1 MGKYQVIFLDIDNTL
16 LDFSSS
22 EEKSF
27 CLTLDQYNLNEYH
40 HLYPL
45 YKDINEQLWIEFEKG
60 TLDKDFIVIERFN
73 SLFSLYNLKIDL
85 ERFNR
90 DFLLNLAKFPIL
102 IDNAINLLDKLK
114 GKYYLIAISNGVS
127 FAFRRRLFK
136 ANIIT
141 YFDNIVTS
149 EEAGFSKPDPKIFEY
164 VLKKS
169 NLLDVNK
176 EKCIILGDSFSSDIK
191 GGINFN
197 IDTCFYNPSNN
208 INETLIKPTF
218 VIKDLMEFI
227 DVIEG
232 SNYES

>member
-1 MGKYQVIFLDIDNTL
+1 MVLVCFQKK
-16 LDFSSS
+16 
-22 EEKSF
+22 E
-27 CLTLDQYNLNEYH
+27 
-40 HLYPL
+40 
-45 YKDINEQLWIEFEKG
+45 
-60 TLDKDFIVIERFN
+60 
-73 SLFSLYNLKIDL
+73 
-85 ERFNR
+85 
-90 DFLLNLAKFPIL
+90 
-102 IDNAINLLDKLK
+102 
-114 GKYYLIAISNGVS
+114 
-127 FAFRRRLFK
+127 LFK

-176 EKCIILGDSFSSDIK
+176 EKCIILGDSLSSDIK